1 MAEALDNQVKT
12 KVSIKALLAKL
23 CEGTTEVNANNGT
36 ISGVFVTVGYLAR
49 VEDFDE
55 FEDVDM
61 LYNTLSL
68 DKVEALEDLV
78 IIGPPGVVKGVGATV
93 YV

>member
-1 MAEALDNQVKT
+1 MPRTVEALLDGAAATKREVSVANVGQVVQSTGSSYTFSLSHFLNSFFK
-12 KVSIKALLAKL
+12 
-23 CEGTTEVNANNGT
+23 
-36 ISGVFVTVGYLAR
+36 
-49 VEDFDE
+49 EDFDE

-78 IIGPPGVVKGVGATV
+78 IIGPPGLVKGVGATV